1 MENPRKPN
9 YKISET
15 ILNRW
20 SPRSFTGEK
29 IADDELMSLF
39 EAARWAP
46 SSFNGQLWRFIYV
59 HRDTEHWNRLFD
71 TLVEFNKSWAK
82 DAGAL
87 ALIISRKRFEK
98 SENPAPTHLFDA
110 GAAWENLALEA
121 VSRNIATHAM
131 EGFDKEKARRDLGI
145 PDQYDVIAIIA
156 IGRQGP
162 KEKLAEEVQKREYPS
177 DRRPLSE
184 IVMEGRFKEQTA

>member
-1 MENPRKPN
+1 MDNPRKPN

-15 ILNRW
+15 ILKRW

-29 IADDELMSLF
+29 IPDEELMSLF

-46 SSFNGQLWRFIYV
+46 SSFNGQLWRFIYA
-59 HRDTEHWNRLFD
+59 HRETEHWDLLFN
-71 TLVEFNKSWAK
+71 TLVRFNQSWAK
-82 DAGAL
+82 DASAL
-87 ALIISRKRFEK
+87 ALIISRKHFER
-98 SENPAPTHLFDA
+98 SEKPAPTHLFDA

-121 VSRNIATHAM
+121 VSRNLATHAM
-131 EGFDKEKARRDLGI
+131 EGFDHEKARKDLEI
-145 PDQYDVIAIIA
+145 PEEYDVIAIIA

-162 KEKLAEEVQKREYPS
+162 KEKLDEGVQKREFPS

-184 IVMEGRFKEQTA
+184 IVMEGRFKQ

>member
-1 MENPRKPN
+1 M
-9 YKISET
+9 

-29 IADDELMSLF
+29 ISNDEMMGLF

-46 SSFNGQLWRFIYV
+46 SSFNGQLWRFIYAY
-59 HRDTEHWNRLFD
+59 RETEYWDLLFN

-82 DAGAL
+82 DAAVL
-87 ALIISRKRFEK
+87 ALIASRKRFES
-98 SENPAPTHLFDA
+98 SEKPAPTHLFDA

-121 VSRNIATHAM
+121 VSRGLSTHAM
-131 EGFDKEKARRDLGI
+131 EGFDHDKARKDLRI
-145 PDQYDVIAIIA
+145 PEEFDVIAIIA
-156 IGRQGP
+156 IGKQAP
-162 KEKLAEEVQKREYPS
+162 KEKLAEEVQKSEFPS

-184 IVMEGRFKEQTA
+184 IVMEGRFKE